1 MLVFPFKLPVLGLPY
16 MSTFS
21 PLLTESGFSSTLSNI
36 LQAVQLLV
44 IMQVR
49 GVFLGS
55 QMSSCQINL
64 ILKGGDFLSHCV
76 ASTMLHLEGT
86 ELEPQM
92 KPPMFY

>member
-55 QMSSCQINL
+55 QMSSCQINFD
-64 ILKGGDFLSHCV
+64 IKRWRF
-76 ASTMLHLEGT
+76 
-86 ELEPQM
+86 LEPLCGQHHAALRG
-92 KPPMFY
+92 Y

>member
-44 IMQVR
+44 IM
-49 GVFLGS
+49 
-55 QMSSCQINL
+55 
-64 ILKGGDFLSHCV
+64 
-76 ASTMLHLEGT
+76 
-86 ELEPQM
+86 
-92 KPPMFY
+92 